1 MTSRTQK
8 LRAACMAA
16 AAALAIAAAPLAA
29 KEAAPTAFDPVAH
42 SRVVEVS
49 KQLRCLVCQ
58 NESIADSQAELA
70 IDLRNQVIA
79 QVRAGKTNEEI
90 VQYMVDRYGDFV
102 LYNPP
107 FKTSTL
113 ILWLGPAAL
122 FLGGIAAFASR
133 YCRIIGVRFSSIRQ
147 VPFCYSFTYLPVPV
161 TASMRPM

>member
-122 FLGGIAAFASR
+122 FLGGIAAFVINVRRRKRLVAEASK
-133 YCRIIGVRFSSIRQ
+133 
-147 VPFCYSFTYLPVPV
+147 PL
-161 TASMRPM
+161 TAEEQALADELLSEKKE

>member
-16 AAALAIAAAPLAA
+16 AAALAIAAAPLSA

-122 FLGGIAAFASR
+122 FLGGIAAFVINVRRRKRLVAEASK
-133 YCRIIGVRFSSIRQ
+133 
-147 VPFCYSFTYLPVPV
+147 PL
-161 TASMRPM
+161 TAEEQALADELLSEKKE

>member
-16 AAALAIAAAPLAA
+16 AAALAIAAEPLAA

-122 FLGGIAAFASR
+122 FLGGIAAFVINVRRRKRLVAEASK
-133 YCRIIGVRFSSIRQ
+133 
-147 VPFCYSFTYLPVPV
+147 PL
-161 TASMRPM
+161 TAEEQALADELLSEKKE

>member
-8 LRAACMAA
+8 LHAACMAA
-16 AAALAIAAAPLAA
+16 AAALVIAAAPLAA

-122 FLGGIAAFASR
+122 FLGGIAAFVINVRRRKRLVAEASK
-133 YCRIIGVRFSSIRQ
+133 
-147 VPFCYSFTYLPVPV
+147 PL
-161 TASMRPM
+161 TAEEQALADELLSEKKE

>member
-1 MTSRTQK
+1 MTP
-8 LRAACMAA
+8 
-16 AAALAIAAAPLAA
+16 ALQA
-29 KEAAPTAFDPVAH
+29 KEAAPTAFDPIAH
-42 SRVVEVS
+42 KRVVEVS
-49 KQLRCLVCQ
+49 EQLRCLVCQ

-122 FLGGIAAFASR
+122 FLGGIAAFVINVRRRKRLVAEASK
-133 YCRIIGVRFSSIRQ
+133 
-147 VPFCYSFTYLPVPV
+147 PL
-161 TASMRPM
+161 TAEEQALADELLSEKKE

>member
-29 KEAAPTAFDPVAH
+29 KEAAPTAFDPGAH

-122 FLGGIAAFASR
+122 FLGGIAAFVINVRRRKRLVAEASK
-133 YCRIIGVRFSSIRQ
+133 
-147 VPFCYSFTYLPVPV
+147 PL
-161 TASMRPM
+161 TAEEQALADELLSEKKE

>member
-90 VQYMVDRYGDFV
+90 VQYMVDGDGDFV
-102 LYNPP
+102 LYSPP
-107 FKTSTL
+107 LKTSPL
-113 ILWLGPAAL
+113 SRWLGPAAL
-122 FLGGIAAFASR
+122 FLGGIAAFVINVRRRKRLVAEASK
-133 YCRIIGVRFSSIRQ
+133 
-147 VPFCYSFTYLPVPV
+147 PL
-161 TASMRPM
+161 TAEEQALADELLSEKKE

>member
-1 MTSRTQK
+1 MTSRPQK

-16 AAALAIAAAPLAA
+16 AAALAIAAAPLSA

-122 FLGGIAAFASR
+122 FLGGIAAFVINVRRRKRLVAEASK
-133 YCRIIGVRFSSIRQ
+133 
-147 VPFCYSFTYLPVPV
+147 PL
-161 TASMRPM
+161 TAEEQALADELLSEKKE

>member
-16 AAALAIAAAPLAA
+16 AAALVIAAAPLAA

-122 FLGGIAAFASR
+122 FLGGIAAFVINVRRRKRLVAEASK
-133 YCRIIGVRFSSIRQ
+133 
-147 VPFCYSFTYLPVPV
+147 PL
-161 TASMRPM
+161 TAEEQALADELLSEKKE